1 MRNAMC
7 SLKYI
12 IFFFLL
18 AYSTWGQAEDLLCI
32 YQLAEINDPLIQA
45 AKASQLAAREALP
58 QARAQFMPVISAS
71 SSHTSYDTLY
81 TSNQAIDVP
90 TQIFPSDLH
99 YNQSVYALSL
109 TQPIF
114 YYQQWV
120 QLAKA
125 CEQVKQ
131 ANATFAAALQDLI
144 ARTVQGYFDVL
155 KASDTLKF
163 ATANRVAFDKFTEH
177 SEQRFKVGLIGIT
190 DVQVAK
196 AQRDNAFAQ
205 EIAAKNELENKK
217 EQLRTIT
224 GEKIDT
230 YSFLRD
236 NLYFRA
242 PEPANIEQWVK
253 EALEQNFSLLAAR
266 FQVEASRNDVKLNSA
281 NHLPTL
287 SIGAGISR
295 STSIPTIPRNTNR
308 NVGLQVQMPLFSG
321 GSVLSKTRQAAYTY
335 EQIYQQMEA
344 LQRQI
349 ASNTRQAYLGVLTQ
363 ISQVS
368 ALQKAVVSNLSALK
382 ATEDA
387 FDIGTRTMTDIL
399 TAQRDLIRAEQSYA
413 FARYDY
419 ILQTI
424 FLKQAAGTLNPD
436 DVRHINAMLKD

>member
-1 MRNAMC
+1 MRN
-7 SLKYI
+7 LKYI
-12 IFFFLL
+12 IFFFCVLCSH
-18 AYSTWGQAEDLLCI
+18 YGRAEDLLCV

-58 QARAQFMPVISAS
+58 QARAQFMPVISAN
-71 SSHTSYDTLY
+71 SSHNSFGTLY
-81 TSNQAIDVP
+81 TNTQSVDVP
-90 TQIFPSDLH
+90 TQVFLPNVY

-109 TQPIF
+109 TQPVF

-131 ANATFAAALQDLI
+131 ANATYAAALQELI
-144 ARTVQGYFDVL
+144 TRTVQGYFDVL

-163 ATANRVAFDKFTEH
+163 ATANRVTYDKFTEH
-177 SEQRFKVGLIGIT
+177 AEQRFKVGLIGIT

-196 AQRDNAFAQ
+196 AQRDIAYAQ
-205 EIAAKNELENKK
+205 EIAAQNNLENKK

-224 GEKIDT
+224 GTKIDT

-236 NLYFRA
+236 NLFFKA
-242 PEPANIEQWVK
+242 PEPANIELWVK
-253 EALEQNFSLLAAR
+253 EALLQNFSLLAAR
-266 FQVEASRNDVKLNSA
+266 FGVEASRNDIKLNSA

-295 STSIPTIPRNTNR
+295 STSIPSVPRNTNR
-308 NVGLQVQMPLFSG
+308 NVGFQVQMPLFSG
-321 GSVLSKTRQAAYTY
+321 GSVVSKTRQAAYTY
-335 EQIYQQMEA
+335 EQMYQQMEA

-363 ISQVS
+363 ISEVS
-368 ALQKAVVSNLSALK
+368 ALQKAVVSSQDALK

-399 TAQRDLIRAEQSYA
+399 TSQRDLIRTEQSYA

-419 ILQTI
+419 ILQSVY
-424 FLKQAAGTLNPD
+424 LKQAAGTLNPD
-436 DVRHINAMLKD
+436 DVRHINAMLKDECRE